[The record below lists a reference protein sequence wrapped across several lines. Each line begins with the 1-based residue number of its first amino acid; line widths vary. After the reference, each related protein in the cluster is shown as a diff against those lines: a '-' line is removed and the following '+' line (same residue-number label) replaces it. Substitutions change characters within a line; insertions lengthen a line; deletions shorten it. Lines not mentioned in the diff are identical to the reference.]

1 MKSQCALPTIEEF
14 NGPQGGMPIGKQH
27 TIVPRQHT
35 SESKCRDIPTLSHN
49 RYAVPLRA
57 SLPRPLK
64 RPGQKTV
71 PGAGHCG
78 GVHAGSLTLGT
89 RYKGAPAR
97 TDCTREH
104 NPLLQLLINNLPVI
118 YLSCFY
124 LPIYSCCV
132 CVLAGGKSPS
142 MTLSLKLAF
151 VVRSPAVASGR
162 K

>member
-1 MKSQCALPTIEEF
+1 MARKE
-14 NGPQGGMPIGKQH
+14 GGMPIGKQH

-35 SESKCRDIPTLSHN
+35 SESKCRDPYTITQ
-49 RYAVPLRA
+49 
-57 SLPRPLK
+57 SLCGSLACLPPETLK